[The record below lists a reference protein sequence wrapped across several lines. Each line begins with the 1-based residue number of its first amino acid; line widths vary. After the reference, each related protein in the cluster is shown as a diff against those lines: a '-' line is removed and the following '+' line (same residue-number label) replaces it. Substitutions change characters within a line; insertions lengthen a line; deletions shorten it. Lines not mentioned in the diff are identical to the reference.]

1 MTQHT
6 IRYKTLWCGLFLTLF
21 TLGCQQIHINKE
33 NNPPKTTKLKIITTI
48 LPMYWFTKAIVGNT
62 QDVIILI
69 PPGTEVHEY
78 QGNPENVQA
87 IAQGDIL
94 IKNGLGLEE
103 FLTNTIKNSGN
114 NKLNIVDAS
123 QGIKPITESSDHN
136 DQEGN
141 PHVWLDPILAKKEVE
156 NIRDGLIKVNAA
168 NKQIYQTNAQIYIN
182 KLEQLDQEF
191 QQRLKAYKGC
201 TYITFHDAYPY
212 LAQRYNLK
220 QIAVVSIPEDN
231 ILPQD
236 LEKITKTVK
245 KYQVKTLLGSP
256 GFENKLLNTLAK
268 DLKISVNSLEA
279 MESGE
284 LTPDYYFTAMKK
296 NLETLERACK

>member
-1 MTQHT
+1 MNQ
-6 IRYKTLWCGLFLTLF
+6 YKTLWCGLLLALF
-21 TLGCQQIHINKE
+21 TLGCQQTPITKE
-33 NNPPKTTKLKIITTI
+33 NNPPQTQTKTEKLNIITTI
-48 LPMYWFTKAIVGNT
+48 LPMYWFTKAIVGNN

-69 PPGTEVHEY
+69 PPGTEIHEY
-78 QGNPENVQA
+78 QGNPGNVQA

-103 FLTNTIKNSGN
+103 FLTNTIKNAGN
-114 NKLNIVDAS
+114 NKLNIVNAS
-123 QGIKPITESSDHN
+123 EGIKPNKD
-136 DQEGN
+136 GN
-141 PHVWLDPILAKKEVE
+141 PHVWLNPILAKKEVE
-156 NIRDGLIKVNAA
+156 NIRDGLIKVNPQ
-168 NKQIYQTNAQIYIN
+168 NQQLYTTNAQIYIN

-191 QQRLKAYKGC
+191 QQRLKPYKGC

-231 ILPQD
+231 PLPQD
-236 LEKITKTVK
+236 LKKITQTVK
-245 KYQVKTLLGSP
+245 KYQVKTLLGEP
-256 GFENKLLNTLAK
+256 GFENKLLNSLAK
-268 DLKISVNSLEA
+268 DLKISVNYIDS